1 MVVFSTV
8 MRCLASKKTRR
19 LWWKIGRGR
28 LVWARQRAVLLIVV
42 LGMWFKTLSGRLG
55 MLTVGT
61 EASMFDRRELVT
73 AVWILGDAMSR
84 V

>member
-1 MVVFSTV
+1 M
-8 MRCLASKKTRR
+8 
-19 LWWKIGRGR
+19 
-28 LVWARQRAVLLIVV
+28 WARQRAVLLMV
-42 LGMWFKTLSGRLG
+42 LSGMWFRTLSGRLG
-55 MLTVGT
+55 VLTVGT